1 MNPDDRRLLLDWLA
15 AEEGGARRLPDLL
28 TELAERR
35 KDLAPL
41 ARILALKETED
52 RARMA
57 VLDRERWFRSFS
69 WKMITALFMFGVLG
83 MMFFILWGGDQ
94 AFLASIFFI
103 AGGASFYLLVQAMA
117 SWRSRHDQKAL
128 TEIRERCRGELAALR
143 KEIRK

>member
-1 MNPDDRRLLLDWLA
+1 
-15 AEEGGARRLPDLL
+15 
-28 TELAERR
+28 
-35 KDLAPL
+35 
-41 ARILALKETED
+41 
-52 RARMA
+52 MA

-117 SWRSRHDQKAL
+117 SWRSRHDQKGPDGNPETLPGRAGGAAKGKSESNPGL
-128 TEIRERCRGELAALR
+128 PTGQVSVEAAQRAAELFQAGGRCLQPPAKR
-143 KEIRK
+143 